1 MGRVTQNKGDKQDLL
16 TLIQCI
22 SQVSRSVGNKLQKY
36 FKTIVQQLSVFPAEL
51 EDNESVDIDNEIC
64 EACLIA
70 IDSLIR
76 KCSGEAR

>member
-1 MGRVTQNKGDKQDLL
+1 M
-16 TLIQCI
+16 
-22 SQVSRSVGNKLQKY
+22 GNKLQKY

-76 KCSGEAR
+76 KCSGEARQQIEPIYKMASERLCYDPNY

>member
-1 MGRVTQNKGDKQDLL
+1 M
-16 TLIQCI
+16 
-22 SQVSRSVGNKLQKY
+22 
-36 FKTIVQQLSVFPAEL
+36 

-76 KCSGEAR
+76 KCSGEARQQIEPIFKMASERLCYDPNYQYNDDDGDDEM